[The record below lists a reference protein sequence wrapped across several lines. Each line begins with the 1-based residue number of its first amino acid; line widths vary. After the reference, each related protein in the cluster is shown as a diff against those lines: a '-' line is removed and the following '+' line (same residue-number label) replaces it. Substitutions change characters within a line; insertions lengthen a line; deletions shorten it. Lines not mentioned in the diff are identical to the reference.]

1 MSAMKTR
8 ARVGLSGVLAAALFT
23 LSGAGS
29 ALASPYTVDTIPD
42 FIIPVD
48 DKHGTLSIDK
58 DSNITQSGF
67 DVLGS
72 QVFQM
77 AAGSSSSPSTSSGT
91 MTLNIEFP
99 GFSVPSGSI
108 ISGASLML
116 TVFDF
121 DFFNDIITSHVDLL
135 EVALFNGENLVAYLP
150 NEIDVWTETD
160 EQEIMLDPI
169 QLLAPTGPFE
179 ASELALPF
187 TLSFLLEAT
196 LTNTG
201 SKIWL
206 MNTPESVVASIGV
219 TVVSESGIGEPVPE
233 PSTLL
238 LFGTALIGVA
248 IQRRRVSVVRGPRGQ
263 GVQPRCYQV
272 ARWTTVRPV
281 QWCLRT

>member
-1 MSAMKTR
+1 
-8 ARVGLSGVLAAALFT
+8 
-23 LSGAGS
+23 
-29 ALASPYTVDTIPD
+29 
-42 FIIPVD
+42 
-48 DKHGTLSIDK
+48 
-58 DSNITQSGF
+58 
-67 DVLGS
+67 
-72 QVFQM
+72 
-77 AAGSSSSPSTSSGT
+77 
-91 MTLNIEFP
+91 
-99 GFSVPSGSI
+99 
-108 ISGASLML
+108 ML

-238 LFGTALIGVA
+238 LLGTALVGVA
-248 IQRRRVSVVRGPRGQ
+248 IQRRRRS
-263 GVQPRCYQV
+263 
-272 ARWTTVRPV
+272 
-281 QWCLRT
+281 L

>member
-8 ARVGLSGVLAAALFT
+8 ARVGLSGVLAAALFM

-58 DSNITQSGF
+58 DGNITQSGF

-238 LFGTALIGVA
+238 LLGTALVGVA
-248 IQRRRVSVVRGPRGQ
+248 IQRRRRS
-263 GVQPRCYQV
+263 
-272 ARWTTVRPV
+272 
-281 QWCLRT
+281 L